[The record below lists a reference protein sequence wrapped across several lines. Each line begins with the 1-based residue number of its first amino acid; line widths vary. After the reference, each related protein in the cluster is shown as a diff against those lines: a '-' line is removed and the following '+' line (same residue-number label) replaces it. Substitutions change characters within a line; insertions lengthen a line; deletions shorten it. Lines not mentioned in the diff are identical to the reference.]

1 MVGPKKNKETA
12 AEQLLRMIEAPAT
25 GGAPAGAPRPPGLRL
40 PDLREQAAEWSWRL
54 RRAFMPARLHGDTVL
69 WNLQIASRALW
80 GVLACLGLYALVTL
94 VIAPAPP
101 RALPSFTGPVAGAEA
116 SAVADIPAQR
126 PLSQYF
132 SAIQERNPFTGL
144 AASVAVAVR
153 ETKTAKQRLQEMAK
167 ELVVVGINRGAD
179 PEALIEDAAQR
190 RTVIVKPGDLIGGV
204 KVKEI
209 NAQGVLLGYEGEELL
224 IK

>member
-1 MVGPKKNKETA
+1 MVGPKKAKETA
-12 AEQLLRMIEAPAT
+12 AEQLLRMIEAPAARGAAA
-25 GGAPAGAPRPPGLRL
+25 GGPKPPGLRL
-40 PDLREQAAEWSWRL
+40 PNLREQAAEWSWRL

-80 GVLACLGLYALVTL
+80 GVLGCLGLYALVAL
-94 VIAPAPP
+94 VIAPPPPRRLPVFAPP
-101 RALPSFTGPVAGAEA
+101 PGGEA
-116 SAVADIPAQR
+116 STPAAIAAQP

-132 SAIQERNPFTGL
+132 SALQERNPFTGL

-153 ETKTAKQRLQEMAK
+153 DTKTARQRLQELAQ
-167 ELVVVGINRGAD
+167 ELVVVGINRGAE

-204 KVKEI
+204 KVREI
-209 NAQGVLLGYEGEELL
+209 NAQGVLLVYEGEELL